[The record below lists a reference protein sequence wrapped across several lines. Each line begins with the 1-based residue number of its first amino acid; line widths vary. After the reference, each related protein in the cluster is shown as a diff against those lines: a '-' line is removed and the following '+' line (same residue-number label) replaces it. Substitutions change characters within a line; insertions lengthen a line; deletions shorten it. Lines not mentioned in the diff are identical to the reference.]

1 MSRST
6 RIVLAVA
13 GVCIVLVIVIVWW
26 RRPAGRESSAAKNPT
41 KQRSVPSVSKP
52 SGDDAYARKRKV
64 EPTTPRALTAEEKA
78 ARIDKIKR
86 DYDDIRAKTSAD
98 YSAAGASF
106 PGGLNAFLRQLAL
119 LEREKRADFAAVLSP
134 EELEQLEM
142 KETNA
147 GLLVERL
154 LGPTSATPDQRRAV
168 FRLQLAFEDR
178 FALTFDLTPA
188 ALLERETARQ
198 QLQQKIR
205 GVLGDEL
212 FATWLNGE
220 GEDYTAFVTFA
231 ARYGLPSSVPFDLRQ
246 VKNDFVR
253 QRLELNAA
261 QGMSPG
267 QLRAAQAALVQQTE
281 ARVIQIV
288 GPGAAQAGRADILSW
303 LPKR

>member
-1 MSRST
+1 MNKST
-6 RIVLAVA
+6 RFILVVGA
-13 GVCIVLVIVIVWW
+13 CIVLVMVW
-26 RRPAGRESSAAKNPT
+26 RRRPGGHDLSPAKIPVEGSSGASHPKAPPEET
-41 KQRSVPSVSKP
+41 HV
-52 SGDDAYARKRKV
+52 RKRKV
-64 EPTTPRALTAEEKA
+64 EPPAPRTLTAEEKA
-78 ARIDKIKR
+78 ARIEKIKR

-154 LGPTSATPDQRRAV
+154 LGSTSATPEQRRAV

-198 QLQQKIR
+198 QMQQQIR

-220 GEDYTAFVTFA
+220 GEDYAAFVAFA
-231 ARYGLPSSVPFDLRQ
+231 ARYGLPPSVSFDLRQ
-246 VKNDFVR
+246 VKNDFIR

-261 QGMSPG
+261 QGMSPS

-303 LPKR
+303 LPRR